1 MEGKYQPFD
10 ENNTTNQTVTTENSE
25 VTKTED
31 KTAQNTTTQQQVI
44 NPNHPQLVMTNQ
56 NPQYQYQYNGSPQ
69 VVQMNPNGIQMAHM
83 VYHPQNGQGVM
94 AAGGQNGH
102 AVAYPNI
109 GQAYPMGTVVRD
121 NVNSQQARTDVKEE
135 EDLTD
140 VKRKKLRNANIPP
153 KEWSS
158 FALTVIRRS
167 KLI

>member
-1 MEGKYQPFD
+1 
-10 ENNTTNQTVTTENSE
+10 
-25 VTKTED
+25 
-31 KTAQNTTTQQQVI
+31 
-44 NPNHPQLVMTNQ
+44 MTNQ